1 MKIKS
6 FLILSTI
13 LTNLPIAVL
22 AQEVTLTLEIIGK
35 GKVNIE
41 SNNTFCTETCQ
52 QKITSDSIVS
62 LNFEETSGYK
72 FSHWESGSCDA
83 GEEVLMNPDK
93 KQLIAQEFR
102 PKEVAFADFNG
113 DGLQDIA
120 TISLFSSQLT
130 VSFSL
135 GNEQYQLAQT
145 FSAPIYSSSMTTAD
159 WEGDGDT
166 DIFVVDYK
174 ANAILSYM
182 NDGNGN
188 FTLTDMIEIA
198 NEHPY
203 SLAIA
208 DINQDG
214 LNDLLLGSFS
224 ANISADSL
232 KDIVNS
238 VTGPSLRWYA
248 NEGDNQF
255 SLYQDIPTEG
265 AFFKLAVGKL
275 TGSSNFDIVGTAINL
290 NKVLA
295 YRLTASDYIEST
307 IYADNYVYGV
317 ALGDIDQNNLTD
329 VLVTSYYGQD
339 VGLLTQHQDG
349 SFITDIVHRA
359 NDGLTSVS
367 FADIDSNGIDDIV
380 WGEFDN
386 RVVNWIPTDSLKTCV
401 VNMNSNRTVVANFI
415 ESSSDDTINNNNV
428 TAPPSLQEQSSSG
441 GSFGLSGLLVLSI
454 YNFRKRFINYGRVS
468 HCKATL

>member
-13 LTNLPIAVL
+13 FTNLPIAVL
-22 AQEVTLTLEIIGK
+22 AQEATLTLEINGK
-35 GKVNIE
+35 GKVDIE
-41 SNNTFCTETCQ
+41 SHNIFCTETCQ
-52 QKITSDSIVS
+52 QQITSNSVVS
-62 LNFEETSGYK
+62 LNFEETPEYQ
-72 FSHWESGSCDA
+72 FSHWEPGSCDA
-83 GEEVLMNPDK
+83 GEEVLLNPDK

-130 VSFSL
+130 VSFSI
-135 GNEQYQLAQT
+135 GDGQYQLAQT
-145 FSAPIYSSSMTTAD
+145 FSDPIYSSSMATAD

-166 DIFVVDYK
+166 DILVVDYK
-174 ANAILSYM
+174 ANAILSYI

-188 FTLTDMIEIA
+188 FALTDVIEIE
-198 NEHPY
+198 NERPY

-214 LNDLLLGSFS
+214 LNDLLLGSFNANVS
-224 ANISADSL
+224 ANSL
-232 KDIVNS
+232 RDIITSVN
-238 VTGPSLRWYA
+238 GPSLRWYT
-248 NEGDNQF
+248 NQGDNQF

-275 TGSSNFDIVGTAINL
+275 TGSSQFDIVGTAINL

-307 IYADNYVYGV
+307 IFADNYVYGV
-317 ALGDIDQNNLTD
+317 ALGDIDQNNKTD
-329 VLVTSYYGQD
+329 VLVTSYYGQA
-339 VGLLTQHQDG
+339 VGLLTQHQNG
-349 SFITDIVHRA
+349 SFTA
-359 NDGLTSVS
+359 NIIHQAEDGLTSVS
-367 FADIDSNGIDDIV
+367 FADIDTNGIDDIV

-386 RVVNWIPTDSLKTCV
+386 RVVNWIPANSLKTCV

-415 ESSSDDTINNNNV
+415 EGTPDDTTNNNI
-428 TAPPSLQEQSSSG
+428 TPPPPLQDQSSSG
-441 GSFGLSGLLVLSI
+441 GSYGLSGLLILAI
-454 YNFRKRFINYGRVS
+454 YGYRKRLIKNAKLMIKSF
-468 HCKATL
+468 L